1 MTHHLHVLLVAVKK
15 PYLFVILRHLGIG
28 DGDDNH
34 LLGSHPGGHHNS
46 LTQTQMHSD
55 STEQLENILLML
67 LCRVNHTN
75 GFGIVVPDVPPWP
88 VVMTPAGTSCRNMP
102 SAL

>member
-34 LLGSHPGGHHNS
+34 LLGSHPGGHYNP
-46 LTQTQMHSD
+46 LTQAQTHSD
-55 STEQLENILLML
+55 STEQLKVFCSDSE
-67 LCRVNHTN
+67 LCQSYQKLWY
-75 GFGIVVPDVPPWP
+75 DW
-88 VVMTPAGTSCRNMP
+88 SCCPTMACCNDP
-102 SAL
+102 SRH